1 MTLNKEMGL
10 SCNTINLGVI
20 GIDFCMRHG
29 WWTVTSLFRM
39 ATESA
44 VLQEAVRFKDLL
56 LTSRIPEQR
65 KPGVKASSVI
75 SMAHSHLSLARL

>member
-1 MTLNKEMGL
+1 M
-10 SCNTINLGVI
+10 V
-20 GIDFCMRHG
+20 
-29 WWTVTSLFRM
+29 TVTSLFRM

-56 LTSRIPEQR
+56 LTSHIPEQR

-75 SMAHSHLSLARL
+75 SMAHSHLSLALL